1 MKNKFSGFIAS
12 GQTHSKI
19 SLGDI
24 FKDSYGYRV
33 KIISVDDRR
42 VSYLRDGYDF
52 ECVKPRQQFER
63 DFILVKNCKTDNQRR
78 AAGYIRKIRAM
89 LVAGGNK

>member
-12 GQTHSKI
+12 GQAHSKI

-42 VSYLRDGYDF
+42 VPYLRDGYDF
-52 ECVKPRQQFER
+52 ECVMPSA
-63 DFILVKNCKTDNQRR
+63 V
-78 AAGYIRKIRAM
+78 RKRFHSGKK
-89 LVAGGNK
+89 LQDR

>member
-52 ECVKPRQQFER
+52 ECVMPRQQFER
-63 DFILVKNCKTDNQRR
+63 DFILVKIARQI
-78 AAGYIRKIRAM
+78 IRGVPQAISVKF
-89 LVAGGNK
+89 GQC

>member
-1 MKNKFSGFIAS
+1 
-12 GQTHSKI
+12 
-19 SLGDI
+19 
-24 FKDSYGYRV
+24 
-33 KIISVDDRR
+33 
-42 VSYLRDGYDF
+42 YLRDGYDF
-52 ECVKPRQQFER
+52 ECVMPRQQFER

>member
-52 ECVKPRQQFER
+52 ECVMPRQQFER
-63 DFILVKNCKTDNQRR
+63 DFILVKNCKTDNQLSL
-78 AAGYIRKIRAM
+78 IHI
-89 LVAGGNK
+89 

>member
-12 GQTHSKI
+12 GQAHSKI

-24 FKDSYGYRV
+24 F
-33 KIISVDDRR
+33 R

-52 ECVKPRQQFER
+52 ECVMPRQQFER

>member
-12 GQTHSKI
+12 GQTYSKI

-52 ECVKPRQQFER
+52 ECVMPRQQFER
-63 DFILVKNCKTDNQRR
+63 DFILVKIARQI
-78 AAGYIRKIRAM
+78 IRGVPQAISAKF
-89 LVAGGNK
+89 GQC

>member
-12 GQTHSKI
+12 GQAHSKI

-42 VSYLRDGYDF
+42 VS
-52 ECVKPRQQFER
+52 
-63 DFILVKNCKTDNQRR
+63 
-78 AAGYIRKIRAM
+78 
-89 LVAGGNK
+89 

>member
-1 MKNKFSGFIAS
+1 MKNKFSGFIVS

-52 ECVKPRQQFER
+52 ECVMPRQQFER
-63 DFILVKNCKTDNQRR
+63 DFILVKIARQI
-78 AAGYIRKIRAM
+78 IRGVPQAISVKF
-89 LVAGGNK
+89 GQC